1 MANEFKH
8 KDPGST
14 LTQDE
19 FIASDGTGHIFDSQ
33 ATGDVLYASST
44 TALARLEAATNGN
57 VLELSSGLPA
67 WTSTPTIGSTSWS
80 NANHAHAA
88 SNSGGTLT
96 TLGTVATGVWQGTAI
111 ASTYIAADA
120 ITGAKIADDAIDS
133 EHYTDGSIDNAH
145 IADDAIDSEHYAA
158 GSIDTAHI
166 ANLQITTGLIAADAV
181 TGAKIADDA
190 IDSEHYTDGSIDN
203 AHLADDAVDSDELAA
218 GAIDTA
224 HIADNQVTVAKIED
238 IARGSIIYGNASAAT
253 AELTKGGADEVLTS
267 DGTDIA
273 WAAAGGGG
281 ATVREGGNTTEATT
295 TSTSATDLLTAAS
308 LTVALIEPFQYMGI
322 ARKTTGA
329 SAATALGCK
338 INSTTIGAA
347 STSLRAQW
355 GDSGANNRAEDGGF
369 MSMFPARTAAYNQQ
383 GNNITACYHSGND
396 VARQELSAVA
406 RSANFPAAEM
416 TDLVML
422 GISDSASNTLGAD
435 ELEVYSFTTS

>member
-8 KDPGST
+8 KDPGTT

-19 FIASDGTGHIFDSQ
+19 FITSDGTGHIVDSQ
-33 ATGDVLYASST
+33 ATGDILYASSST
-44 TALARLEAATNGN
+44 VLKALPKGSDGT
-57 VLELSSGLPA
+57 VLELASGLPA
-67 WTSTPTIGSTSWS
+67 WTASPTIGSTSWA

-111 ASTYIAADA
+111 ATTYIAADA

-203 AHLADDAVDSDELAA
+203 AHLADDAVDSDEIAA

-238 IARGSIIYGNASAAT
+238 IARGSIIYGNASAAS
-253 AELTKGGADEVLTS
+253 AELTKGSASTILTS
-267 DGTDIA
+267 DGTDIS
-273 WAAAGGGG
+273 WAA
-281 ATVREGGNTTEATT
+281 
-295 TSTSATDLLTAAS
+295 
-308 LTVALIEPFQYMGI
+308 P
-322 ARKTTGA
+322 
-329 SAATALGCK
+329 SAAGK
-338 INSTTIGAA
+338 ST
-347 STSLRAQW
+347 
-355 GDSGANNRAEDGGF
+355 GF
-369 MSMFPARTAAYNQQ
+369 IIAMS
-383 GNNITACYHSGND
+383 
-396 VARQELSAVA
+396 
-406 RSANFPAAEM
+406 
-416 TDLVML
+416 
-422 GISDSASNTLGAD
+422 
-435 ELEVYSFTTS
+435 